1 MSLDLAADL
10 TAALKKRLQAA
21 KAAGEAGDAPGQI
34 AALDGASRLLFKLAD
49 VAPTRE
55 VELERKRRALAYREQ
70 ARRLREGDGAPTAAG
85 GHAGQAHDVRGSA
98 AAITGEV
105 ELQSAVQAMILSSPI
120 TWDRIGG
127 LEEVKRQIKYTP
139 GLTPAPAPTDP

>member
-49 VAPTRE
+49 VAP
-55 VELERKRRALAYREQ
+55 
-70 ARRLREGDGAPTAAG
+70 DGNTAA
-85 GHAGQAHDVRGSA
+85 AATTA
-98 AAITGEV
+98 AA
-105 ELQSAVQAMILSSPI
+105 
-120 TWDRIGG
+120 
-127 LEEVKRQIKYTP
+127 
-139 GLTPAPAPTDP
+139 APSTATT